1 MNLRKLISWKDAL
14 TYRQKVVGLVLCG
27 LIVGLGLLF
36 AYLLRLHTYIIGDDP
51 GACVNCHIMAPY
63 YATWS
68 HSSHGRDATCNDCHV
83 PHQNIVFS

>member
-36 AYLLRLHTYIIGDDP
+36 AYLLRLHTYI
-51 GACVNCHIMAPY
+51 N
-63 YATWS
+63 
-68 HSSHGRDATCNDCHV
+68 R
-83 PHQNIVFS
+83 

>member
-63 YATWS
+63 YATW
-68 HSSHGRDATCNDCHV
+68 A
-83 PHQNIVFS
+83 Q

>member
-36 AYLLRLHTYIIGDDP
+36 AYLLRLHEGVSKVRFL
-51 GACVNCHIMAPY
+51 A
-63 YATWS
+63 
-68 HSSHGRDATCNDCHV
+68 HSFFFMQLSSL
-83 PHQNIVFS
+83 F